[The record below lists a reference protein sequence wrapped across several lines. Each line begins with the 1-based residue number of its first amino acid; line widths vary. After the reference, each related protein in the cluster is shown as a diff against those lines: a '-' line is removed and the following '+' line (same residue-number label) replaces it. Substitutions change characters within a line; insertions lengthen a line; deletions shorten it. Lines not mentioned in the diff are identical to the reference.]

1 MDSTFPGPDEPEK
14 TSRQGLT
21 ARPKRRSW
29 PPSPACPDCLPAP
42 PAARPWKTPG
52 RRAWA
57 QTLERRPLDDRAQR
71 PRHLGEYGRSAACW
85 GCRSSPRRRRGTRGY
100 WAGCRASARCA
111 WSGSRA
117 PAATVPGWPAIW
129 PRAGRPERGGGRQ
142 HRGEQPGQVDAPLRG
157 RRASL
162 SRGVQP
168 GAQARQPVRDSP
180 RPFLSAAVGPRRPV
194 SAGPRSRRFR
204 HHG

>member
-1 MDSTFPGPDEPEK
+1 MEDAG
-14 TSRQGLT
+14 Q
-21 ARPKRRSW
+21 ARVGTRRRRHVRR
-29 PPSPACPDCLPAP
+29 PAVPAP
-42 PAARPWKTPG
+42 
-52 RRAWA
+52 RRAA
-57 QTLERRPLDDRAQR
+57 IGPLVGSSPQTLERRPLDDRAQR

>member
-57 QTLERRPLDDRAQR
+57 RAADDTFADLQSQRLAAQPLA
-71 PRHLGEYGRSAACW
+71 RS
-85 GCRSSPRRRRGTRGY
+85 
-100 WAGCRASARCA
+100 
-111 WSGSRA
+111 
-117 PAATVPGWPAIW
+117 
-129 PRAGRPERGGGRQ
+129 
-142 HRGEQPGQVDAPLRG
+142 
-157 RRASL
+157 
-162 SRGVQP
+162 
-168 GAQARQPVRDSP
+168 
-180 RPFLSAAVGPRRPV
+180 
-194 SAGPRSRRFR
+194 
-204 HHG
+204 